1 MTRARD
7 LADNSGGL
15 FLLGTK
21 AILSAGADTTSLQ
34 LNNVFSAN
42 FQNYRIDF
50 DLIAA
55 ADSGR
60 STTSGFF
67 MGFGN
72 SGTIRTSGDVWEGTI
87 QYAQSSAGS
96 NDSSFSSKA
105 TDSCGIMGTF
115 TTQGAYITGHS
126 IVRNPFDSTQP
137 HEVKT
142 EGCMH
147 YPSEA
152 TGQYPENSV
161 NVTTDANF
169 STTDVNFQAVTGINT
184 DNTVNDVSAL
194 TKINMYGIFKVYGI
208 KGSFNAN

>member
-7 LADNSGGL
+7 IADNRGGL

-21 AILSAGADTTSLQ
+21 SVLSAAADTTSLQ

-42 FQNYRIDF
+42 FQNYKIVF
-50 DLIAA
+50 DIVAV
-55 ADSGR
+55 ADGSR
-60 STTSGFF
+60 STQTGFF

-72 SGTIRTSGDVWEGTI
+72 SGTIRTSGDVWEGVI
-87 QYAQSSAGS
+87 QYAQSSAGAT
-96 NDSSFSSKA
+96 DSSFSSKA

-126 IVRNPFDSTQP
+126 IVRNPFSSTAP

-147 YPSEA
+147 YPNEA
-152 TGQYPENSV
+152 AGQYPENSV
-161 NVTTDANF
+161 NVTTAANF
-169 STTDVNFQAVTGINT
+169 STTDVNFQGVTNIVT
-184 DNTVNDVSAL
+184 DNSAANDVSAL
-194 TKINMYGIFKVYGI
+194 TKINMYGVFKVYGI
-208 KGSFNAN
+208 EGSFNA